1 MPDNRTNEQAQAPA
15 NEQHPLEAC
24 FGGGMSERRKERGA
38 SWRVFLYIAGSH
50 LLLAFMA
57 LLFYLGS
64 HAGK

>member
-1 MPDNRTNEQAQAPA
+1 
-15 NEQHPLEAC
+15 
-24 FGGGMSERRKERGA
+24 MSEQRKERGA